1 MNISS
6 EKNRLI
12 QDLKN
17 NPSNAKFRQSL
28 AEIYFNEDHYAEAL
42 AESEIA
48 IKIEPNF
55 LDAYRILGAAAMA
68 LGNYERAFEAF
79 DEALKI
85 EPNNVSVNHQMG
97 ILYDRIGQY
106 EDAISFYRTATKY
119 DPNNTEVHMD
129 LGLVYDQ
136 LQRFED
142 AIAEFK
148 EVLRIEPDEI
158 EAYFRLGLIYDSF
171 MDGEN
176 ALLYTL
182 KAEKLA
188 EEQNALHWLAD
199 AQKSKR
205 ILIKRYE
212 LDPEN
217 YNQGDGYSF

>member
-1 MNISS
+1 MRKSCLFFIFFTFLMLAGISQADITRID
-6 EKNRLI
+6 E
-12 QDLKN
+12 LKKAIN
-17 NPSNAKFRQSL
+17 LDPNDFVSHFSL
-28 AEIYFNEDHYAEAL
+28 GKAYKTLGLYDD
-42 AESEIA
+42 A
-48 IKIEPNF
+48 IK
-55 LDAYRILGAAAMA
+55 
-68 LGNYERAFEAF
+68 
-79 DEALKI
+79 
-85 EPNNVSVNHQMG
+85 
-97 ILYDRIGQY
+97 
-106 EDAISFYRTATKY
+106 
-119 DPNNTEVHMD
+119 
-129 LGLVYDQ
+129 
-136 LQRFED
+136 
-142 AIAEFK
+142 EFR